1 MKIENKFKLTPY
13 RGDKLR
19 LARLA
24 KGYSLEELGNILN
37 VTRQNIHKMEAGQ
50 EPTSEQMP
58 LLCRAFYKCK
68 NWCYQVMLQKYSPVL
83 LFWWTGPSL
92 HLI

>member
-1 MKIENKFKLTPY
+1 MKMENKFKLTPY

-58 LLCRAFYKCK
+58 LLCKALASSCPPRR
-68 NWCYQVMLQKYSPVL
+68 
-83 LFWWTGPSL
+83 LFLTSM
-92 HLI
+92 HLPLF